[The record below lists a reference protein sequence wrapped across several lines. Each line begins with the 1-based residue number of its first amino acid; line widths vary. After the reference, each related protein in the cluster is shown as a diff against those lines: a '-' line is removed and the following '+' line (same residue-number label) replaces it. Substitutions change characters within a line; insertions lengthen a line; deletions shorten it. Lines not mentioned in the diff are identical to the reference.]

1 MAITSVK
8 IHPAIGVARLG
19 NSPDEFFIGPE
30 RLWEPPDPPGGFK
43 DANCRVKRQAAR
55 FRVYAYHD
63 DGSTEELTAA
73 DADIS
78 WTVHLV
84 NKKAVSRNP
93 GTPAGD
99 LTIDPGPRTLDG
111 PDQRQEF
118 DTGQISFPGAS
129 PVPVPLGEIRTDD
142 EGHLLVLGGFGTSAS
157 PTGETITN
165 FLNNTGWYDD
175 ISDGSVRATVQLHD
189 GGESFDA
196 DGAWVLVGPPKF
208 APQLDNVI
216 TLYDAVF
223 EMAADQGWV
232 AAPNPPSY
240 TNDVYPI
247 LERARTMRWVIDV
260 FGAHTWTDPVYD
272 ANLRQAIFN
281 RLAPPGGGG
290 GSDMPQL
297 NAATLTTVQY
307 HAVMENWKNDNF
319 TRDWNGPPTPQ
330 AQLTPQELAQELD
343 QVALRACVGAAFF
356 PGIEAGGIAA
366 TPILEPTRYVGAAD
380 PMRLSH
386 AAVSP
391 GDMSEFMAL
400 PWQADFMACGS
411 NWWPVPRP
419 NDVIPQGTSA
429 YEFWDRDVGN
439 MLEMVSEWHTL
450 GFVIRQGSEYVEVDR
465 CDATFI
471 TLLTHHLDFRDVAEG
486 PLGMPRKVP
495 LAIAFEVRSPG
506 AAVTLEV
513 QPGDGPA
520 HPRLQLTA
528 SSDTVGPTA
537 GNQIATARLWVVYQ
551 TGTVDE
557 SITDQVTVRHVASG
571 RTWTVT
577 ITANTVGRKVAAA
590 ALVLDR
596 SGSMSENRGDGQ
608 SKYQSLV
615 QAASIFVDVM
625 LEGDGVGLVRYNQD
639 AQALQAVTALGPP
652 GDPLD
657 AARQA
662 TKDLINGPELSPS
675 GSTSIG
681 DGIYEGRQIL
691 DAAGSGFDLK
701 ALIVLTDGKE
711 NQPRWISDV
720 AGQINERT
728 FAVGL
733 GTPENTSAPALQTI
747 AGNNGGYLLVTGP
760 ITGDNR
766 FVLQKY
772 FLQILTGVSNA
783 EVVLDP
789 DGVLVEGQEQ
799 RIPFQLTDAD
809 AGVDV
814 ILLASSPDA
823 VNFRLQTPTGSIL
836 EPWRASAELTMTWVL
851 SQGVAYYRLALPVEL
866 LRARYDQ
873 AGTWHALLTLGR
885 PVVQPPVEG
894 VGVQATRREAAPQ
907 AAAPQPFRRIPPRSR
922 PEPGVGPAGLAGPTG
937 PLAAG
942 GLAAPT
948 PGGLAAAAASG
959 ARPRTL
965 PYSLLV
971 HTYSNLSLRASV
983 AQSGFEPGATIT
995 LTAILTEAGLPA
1007 RPGASVWVEVTGPNG
1022 TGRIELEDTDPGLF
1036 AGSFTASASGT
1047 YRCRVRAS
1055 GRTQS
1060 GYPFQR
1066 EQTLTAAV
1074 WRGGDRDAD
1083 PDRAGGGPVVRWLKE
1098 RDERLCR
1105 LLRCLFTE
1113 GGAVTPEAVNQL
1125 RRLGIDM
1132 AELQRCLDSYC
1143 APTEDV

>member
-19 NSPDEFFIGPE
+19 NSPDEFFVGPE
-30 RLWEPPDPPGGFK
+30 KLWEPPDPPGGFK

-55 FRVYAYHD
+55 FRIYAYHD

-73 DADIS
+73 GADIT

-84 NKKAVSRNP
+84 NKKAVTRNP
-93 GTPAGD
+93 GTPAAD

-118 DTGQISFPGAS
+118 DTGQITLPGAAA
-129 PVPVPLGEIRTDD
+129 VPVPLGEIRTDD

-157 PTGETITN
+157 PTGEPITS
-165 FLNNTGWYDD
+165 FLNNDGWYDD

-189 GGESFDA
+189 GGETFDA

-223 EMAADQGWV
+223 EMAAGQGWV
-232 AAPNPPSY
+232 TGPNPPSY
-240 TNDVYPI
+240 TDDVYPI
-247 LERARTMRWVIDV
+247 LERARTARWVIEV
-260 FGAHTWTDPVYD
+260 FGNHTWVDPVYD
-272 ANLRQAIFN
+272 DALRQAIFN
-281 RLAPPGGGG
+281 RLADPAGGGG
-290 GSDMPQL
+290 DMPQL
-297 NAATLTTVQY
+297 QAATLTTVQY

-330 AQLTPQELAQELD
+330 AQLTPRELD
-343 QVALRACVGAAFF
+343 QVALRACVGAGFF

-366 TPILEPTRYVGAAD
+366 IPIVEPARYVGAAD
-380 PMRLSH
+380 PMRLDH
-386 AAVSP
+386 AAVSA

-400 PWQADFMACGS
+400 PWQADFRACVG

-419 NDVIPQGTSA
+419 ESVIPQGTSG
-429 YEFWDRDVGN
+429 YQYWDRDVGD

-450 GFVIRQGSEYVEVDR
+450 GFVIRQGDEYVEVDR

-495 LAIAFEVRSPG
+495 LAIAFEVRSTG

-513 QPGDGPA
+513 QPGDGPS

-528 SSDTVGPTA
+528 PSDTVGPTS
-537 GNQIATARLWVVYQ
+537 GNEIATARLWVVYQ

-639 AQALQAVTALGPP
+639 AQALQAVTALGPA

-662 TKDLINGPELSPS
+662 TKDLINGPELSPT
-675 GSTSIG
+675 GATSIG
-681 DGIYEGRQIL
+681 DGIYEGRQLL

-720 AGQINERT
+720 AGQITERT

-747 AGNNGGYLLVTGP
+747 SGNNGGYLLVTGP

-814 ILLASSPDA
+814 ILLASNPDQ

-836 EPWRASAELTMTWVL
+836 EPWRASAEPTMTWVL
-851 SQGVAYYRLALPVEL
+851 SQGVAYYRLSLPVEL

-873 AGTWHALLTLGR
+873 AGTWHALLTVGR

-894 VGVQATRREAAPQ
+894 VPPEGMPLEAVQRVAAP
-907 AAAPQPFRRIPPRSR
+907 APFRRIPPRSR
-922 PEPGVGPAGLAGPTG
+922 PEPGVGPAGLAGPARPAG
-937 PLAAG
+937 PA
-942 GLAAPT
+942 GLAAI
-948 PGGLAAAAASG
+948 AARG
-959 ARPRTL
+959 ERPRTL

-983 AQSGFEPGATIT
+983 GQSGFEPGAAVT
-995 LTAILTEAGLPA
+995 LTATLTEAGLPA
-1007 RPGASVWVEVTGPNG
+1007 RPGASVWAEVAGPNG
-1022 TGRIELEDTDPGLF
+1022 PGRVELAGLF
-1036 AGSFTASASGT
+1036 SGSFRASASGV

-1055 GRTQS
+1055 GRTRA

-1066 EQTLTAAV
+1066 EQTVTAAV

-1083 PDRAGGGPVVRWLKE
+1083 PDRVGGGPVVRWLKE

-1113 GGAVTPEAVNQL
+1113 GGAVTPELVNQL

-1132 AELQRCLDSYC
+1132 AELERCLDSYC
-1143 APTEDV
+1143 APVDDA

>member
-30 RLWEPPDPPGGFK
+30 KLWEPPDPAGGFK
-43 DANCRVKRQAAR
+43 DASCRVKRQAAR
-55 FRVYAYHD
+55 FRIFAYHD
-63 DGSTEELTAA
+63 DGSTEEITAA
-73 DADIS
+73 GADIT

-84 NKKAVSRNP
+84 NKKAVRRNL
-93 GTPAGD
+93 GTPEAD
-99 LTIDPGPRTLDG
+99 LTIDPGSRTLNG

-118 DTGQISFPGAS
+118 DTGQIRFPGTP

-142 EGHLLVLGGFGTSAS
+142 EGQLLVLGGFGTSAS
-157 PTGETITN
+157 PTNELIVS
-165 FLNNTGWYDD
+165 FLNNPGWYDD
-175 ISDGSVRATVQLHD
+175 ISDGSVRATVQFHD
-189 GGESFDA
+189 GGGSFDA

-223 EMAADQGWV
+223 NTAANQGWV
-232 AAPNPPSY
+232 TGPNPPSY
-240 TNDVYPI
+240 TDDVYPI
-247 LERARTMRWVIDV
+247 LERARTMRWVVDV
-260 FGAHTWTDPVYD
+260 FGAHMWADPIYD
-272 ANLRQAIFN
+272 DNLRQHIFN
-281 RLAPPGGGG
+281 RLASPGGGG
-290 GSDMPQL
+290 GGDMPQL
-297 NAATLTTVQY
+297 NSATLTSVQY
-307 HAVMENWKNDNF
+307 AVMENWKNDNF
-319 TRDWNGPPTPQ
+319 TRDWNGPPAPQ
-330 AQLTPQELAQELD
+330 AQLTPEELD

-366 TPILEPTRYVGAAD
+366 NPILDPGKYVGAAD
-380 PMRLSH
+380 PVRLDH
-386 AAVSP
+386 AVVSP
-391 GDMSEFMAL
+391 GDMSEFMAV
-400 PWQADFMACGS
+400 PWQADFNACGT

-419 NDVIPQGTSA
+419 NDVIPQGTSG
-429 YEFWDRDVGN
+429 YQFWDRDVGDA
-439 MLEMVSEWHTL
+439 LEMVSEWHTL
-450 GFVIRQGSEYVEVDR
+450 GFVIRQGDEYVEVDR

-471 TLLTHHLDFRDVAEG
+471 TLLTYHLDFRDVAEG

-495 LAIAFEVRSPG
+495 LAIEFEVRSTS

-513 QPGDGPA
+513 QPGDGPS

-528 SSDTVGPTA
+528 PSDTVGPTV

-557 SITDQVTVRHVASG
+557 SITDQVTVRHLASG

-590 ALVLDR
+590 ALVFDR

-662 TKDLINGPELSPS
+662 TKDLINGPELSPT

-747 AGNNGGYLLVTGP
+747 SGNNGGYLLVTGP

-814 ILLASSPDA
+814 ILLTSTPRR

-836 EPWRASAELTMTWVL
+836 EPWRASAEPTMTWVL
-851 SQGVAYYRLALPVEL
+851 SEGVAYYRLALPVEL

-885 PVVQPPVEG
+885 PSIQPPIQ
-894 VGVQATRREAAPQ
+894 GVQLAEMREAVPGEAATR
-907 AAAPQPFRRIPPRSR
+907 PFRRIPPRSR
-922 PEPGVGPAGLAGPTG
+922 PEPGVGPAGLAGPVGVATPVG
-937 PLAAG
+937 PAATAALAAG
-942 GLAAPT
+942 AARGSP
-948 PGGLAAAAASG
+948 
-959 ARPRTL
+959 PRTL
-965 PYSLLV
+965 RYSLLV

-983 AQSGFEPGATIT
+983 AQSGFEPGAAVT
-995 LTAILTEAGLPA
+995 LTATLTEEGLPA

-1022 TGRIELEDTDPGLF
+1022 TSRVELEDTDPGLF
-1036 AGSFTASASGT
+1036 GGSFVASASGV

-1055 GRTQS
+1055 GRTRA
-1060 GYPFQR
+1060 GYPFLR
-1066 EQTLTAAV
+1066 EQTVTAAV

-1083 PDRAGGGPVVRWLKE
+1083 PDRVGGGPVVRWLKE

-1105 LLRCLFTE
+1105 LLRCLLAE
-1113 GGAVTPEAVNQL
+1113 GSAVTPELVKQL
-1125 RRLGIDM
+1125 RRLGIDT

-1143 APTEDV
+1143 APAEDA